1 MDNFIERLFN
11 RDEIDHLEVLF
22 VEMNDVFWDELETNP
37 YATWRQ
43 GDIEIYVKKKI
54 LVTDKM
60 ASLIATEII
69 NYFI

>member
-43 GDIEIYVKKKI
+43 DDIEIYVKKKI

>member
-1 MDNFIERLFN
+1 MDNFIERLFS

-43 GDIEIYVKKKI
+43 EDIEIYIKKKI

>member
-11 RDEIDHLEVLF
+11 KDEIDQLEVLF
-22 VEMNDVFWDELETNP
+22 VEMNEVFWDELDTNP

-43 GDIEIYVKKKI
+43 EDIEIYVKKKI
-54 LVTDKM
+54 LVNDKL
-60 ASLIATEII
+60 ASSIATEII

>member
-43 GDIEIYVKKKI
+43 DDIEIYVKKKI
-54 LVTDKM
+54 LVTDKT